1 MAYQTINL
9 QKKNG
14 VARITLD
21 RPQAMNAI
29 NMDVVTELRDALS
42 DIKSDAAVRVVVIT
56 GAGKAFCAGAD
67 LKAGP
72 EGVGKI
78 VSQGKKTYRAIED
91 LDRPVIAA
99 VNGYCITG
107 GLELAMSCDM
117 IIASENAIFW
127 DTHGR
132 VGAVP
137 GWGGS
142 QRLPRIVGIMK
153 AKEMFFAS
161 EPITAREAERLG
173 LVNHVV
179 PHDQLE
185 SAVQEMADKIIAN
198 SGAAV
203 AWMKSLVNEGS
214 KVTLE
219 AALRLEPDL
228 EIATPDATDR
238 MKAFREGR
246 LPKPKPRR

>member
-1 MAYQTINL
+1 MSFQTINV
-9 QKKNG
+9 QKKNS
-14 VARITLD
+14 VARITLN

-29 NMDVVTELRDALS
+29 NLDVVTELREALL
-42 DIKSDAAVRVVVIT
+42 DIKKDDGIRVVVIT

-78 VSQGKKTYRAIED
+78 VSQGKKTYQAIED

-107 GLELAMSCDM
+107 GMELAMSCDI

-179 PHDQLE
+179 PAEQLDA
-185 SAVQEMADKIIAN
+185 AVQEMSDKIIAN

-203 AWMKSLVNEGS
+203 AWMKSLVNQGS
-214 KVTLE
+214 RLNLD
-219 AALRLEPDL
+219 AALRLEPDM
-228 EIATPDATDR
+228 EIATPDAPER
-238 MKAFREGR
+238 MRAFREGR
-246 LPKPKPRR
+246 LPKPSPRR